1 MIRIKPGFEDPS
13 TSGTQAEA
21 PGSRQIAAVGPRV
34 ALAGF
39 LARDLMQVHAYTSDP
54 EVCRYSLWGPNTLA
68 ETESFIADAMIV
80 RPGRMM
86 TAVMMEEKV
95 IGSAAVWRTDDT
107 GLVGEMG
114 YTLNQDY
121 WGQGLATEVAGL
133 LIQLG
138 CEKLG
143 LRRIEATCEPQNA
156 ASIRVLEKSGFA
168 LIQRRPIANKSNS
181 RRSESLVFALG

>member
-13 TSGTQAEA
+13 TSGTSAQAPE
-21 PGSRQIAAVGPRV
+21 SRPITAIGPRV

-68 ETESFIADAMIV
+68 ETESFIADAMIA

-86 TAVMMEEKV
+86 TAVMMEGKV
-95 IGSAAVWRTDDT
+95 IGSAAIWRTDDT

-143 LRRIEATCEPQNA
+143 LRRIEATCDPQNA

-181 RRSESLVFALG
+181 CRSESLVFALG

>member
-1 MIRIKPGFEDPS
+1 MKPGFEDPS
-13 TSGTQAEA
+13 TSGTSAQAPE
-21 PGSRQIAAVGPRV
+21 SRPITAIGPRV

-39 LARDLMQVHAYTSDP
+39 LARDLMQVHAYISDP

-86 TAVMMEEKV
+86 TAVMMEEMV
-95 IGSAAVWRTDDT
+95 IGSAAIWRTDDT

-133 LIQLG
+133 LISIG
-138 CEKLG
+138 REKLG
-143 LRRIEATCEPQNA
+143 LRRIEATCDPQNA
-156 ASIRVLEKSGFA
+156 ASIRVLEKTGFA
-168 LIQRRPIANKSNS
+168 LIQRRPIASQSTS
-181 RRSESLVFALG
+181 RRSESLVFAVG

>member
-1 MIRIKPGFEDPS
+1 VIRIKPGFEDPS
-13 TSGTQAEA
+13 TSGTSAQAPE
-21 PGSRQIAAVGPRV
+21 SRPITAIGPRV

-68 ETESFIADAMIV
+68 ETESFIADAMIA

-86 TAVMMEEKV
+86 TAVMMEGKV
-95 IGSAAVWRTDDT
+95 IGSAAIWRTDDT

-133 LIQLG
+133 LISIG
-138 CEKLG
+138 REKLG
-143 LRRIEATCEPQNA
+143 LRRIEATCDPQNA

-181 RRSESLVFALG
+181 CRSESLVFALG

>member
-13 TSGTQAEA
+13 TSGTSAQAPE
-21 PGSRQIAAVGPRV
+21 SRPITAIGPRV

-68 ETESFIADAMIV
+68 ETESFIADAMIA

-86 TAVMMEEKV
+86 TAVMMEGKV
-95 IGSAAVWRTDDT
+95 IGSAAIWRTDDT

-133 LIQLG
+133 LISIG
-138 CEKLG
+138 REKLG
-143 LRRIEATCEPQNA
+143 LRRIEATCDPQNA

-168 LIQRRPIANKSNS
+168 LIQRRPIASKSNS
-181 RRSESLVFALG
+181 CRSESLVFALG

>member
-13 TSGTQAEA
+13 TSGTSAQAPE
-21 PGSRQIAAVGPRV
+21 SRPITAIGPRV

-68 ETESFIADAMIV
+68 ETESFIADAMIA

-86 TAVMMEEKV
+86 TAVMMEGKV
-95 IGSAAVWRTDDT
+95 IGSAAIWRTDDT

-133 LIQLG
+133 LISIG
-138 CEKLG
+138 REKLG
-143 LRRIEATCEPQNA
+143 LRRIEATCDPQNA

-181 RRSESLVFALG
+181 CRSESLVFALG